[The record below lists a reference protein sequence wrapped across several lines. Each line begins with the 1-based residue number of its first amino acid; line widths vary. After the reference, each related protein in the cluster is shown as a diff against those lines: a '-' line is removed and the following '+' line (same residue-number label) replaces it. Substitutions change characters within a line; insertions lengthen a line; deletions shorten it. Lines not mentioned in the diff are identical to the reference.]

1 MSANVFC
8 ITPSSFQKEMLMTSA
23 APLRFIY
30 SVFFFSP
37 FSPSFSPSLLVL
49 CANAFERISV
59 SCDNSRIWTGRL
71 LPAIVSTGRLPLS
84 VIKEKRV
91 PIIVLKLTV
100 ALFIFLYELKNASH
114 DALTRL
120 GAANVVA
127 LTSFSSQ
134 RVLTRPT
141 LTWLPVSRPS
151 QVLLW
156 KDVHY
161 SHINRNTVSRAG
173 VFLTNNMFGQRWHDF
188 FFRDSNRLS
197 SYCTCC
203 CDVLINNKMHFPS
216 FLFTSD
222 WLPGHLCAVFS
233 YLEYLN

>member
-100 ALFIFLYELKNASH
+100 ALFIFLHELKNASH
-114 DALTRL
+114 DAFLCTSGSHGILCRGHDEHDL
-120 GAANVVA
+120 VLRMSWRWPAFHPSVFWHVPLSHDSQCLDLHKFCCEKMCITLILIEIQSVA
-127 LTSFSSQ
+127 L
-134 RVLTRPT
+134 
-141 LTWLPVSRPS
+141 
-151 QVLLW
+151 
-156 KDVHY
+156 
-161 SHINRNTVSRAG
+161 A
-173 VFLTNNMFGQRWHDF
+173 F
-188 FFRDSNRLS
+188 F
-197 SYCTCC
+197 
-203 CDVLINNKMHFPS
+203 
-216 FLFTSD
+216 
-222 WLPGHLCAVFS
+222 
-233 YLEYLN
+233 